1 MRNTTAHAA
10 ALEASYLVPRS
21 VIRDSCTTGSTK
33 LKQLSLASVAIWKEA
48 TAQSLVLNFRFP
60 LGFSDLLS
68 NNPRPAHTAHTLL

>member
-21 VIRDSCTTGSTK
+21 VIRDSCTK

-48 TAQSLVLNFRFP
+48 TAQSFTRVRR
-60 LGFSDLLS
+60 GAC
-68 NNPRPAHTAHTLL
+68 NPDY

>member
-21 VIRDSCTTGSTK
+21 VIRDSCTK

-48 TAQSLVLNFRFP
+48 TAQSYTPIVHVHVLVR
-60 LGFSDLLS
+60 GSS
-68 NNPRPAHTAHTLL
+68 

>member
-21 VIRDSCTTGSTK
+21 VIRDSCTSTK

-48 TAQSLVLNFRFP
+48 TAQSLI
-60 LGFSDLLS
+60 
-68 NNPRPAHTAHTLL
+68 